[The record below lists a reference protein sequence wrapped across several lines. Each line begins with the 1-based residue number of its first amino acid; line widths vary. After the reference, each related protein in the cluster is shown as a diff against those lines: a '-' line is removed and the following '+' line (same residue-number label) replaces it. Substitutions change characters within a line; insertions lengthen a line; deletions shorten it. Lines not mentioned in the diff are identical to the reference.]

1 MRKKPHGLQWLETV
15 GQRKQLSEK
24 ERWDL
29 QRLQKGVLGEKQMD
43 KMAETFLSGKITAI
57 DDITLQ
63 YQSSIVQIDKIL
75 LIGSIVYIIDMKFYQ
90 GDYTLQDG
98 SWQRNGKKLP
108 TNILEQLRRA
118 VRIIENILKEQGI
131 QLQVKGV
138 LAFLD
143 PESNIQIKDDIAE
156 TILTFNK
163 IPLWLTKLNQ
173 QSSDERYPHW
183 KSILFQYQIND
194 FRTKYKLT
202 HAEAEQLQKG
212 ICCPRCHQFQTTPKR
227 HTVHCS
233 CGYVEAKAT
242 AYVRTICEY
251 GVIFHDQDL
260 KLKDLKNF
268 FGKNVQETYL
278 KYILK
283 KYFTVIQKS
292 TKRSIGHRNEGILF
306 EYWFENKMDY
316 FNNLEKR
323 KNWKNANF

>member
-212 ICCPRCHQFQTTPKR
+212 ICCPRCHRFEIRQNK
-227 HTVHCS
+227 HTVICS
-233 CGYVEAKAT
+233 CGYEEAKET
-242 AYVRTICEY
+242 AYTRTVCEY
-251 GVIFHDQDL
+251 GVIFYDKDFSL
-260 KLKDLKNF
+260 KELKKF
-268 FGKNVQETYL
+268 FGKDLQEHYL

-283 KYFTVIQKS
+283 KHFVAIQS
-292 TKRSIGHRNEGILF
+292 TTKKRFGHENKGILF
-306 EYWFENKMDY
+306 DYWFEDELDDFKQ
-316 FNNLEKR
+316 LEKR
-323 KNWKNANF
+323 KTWK